1 MIFQV
6 VLIKDLEVKHRIES
20 TGWKTKDEIILL
32 PCGTVLDVYGIYGD
46 TQTQSSY
53 STEYT
58 FPRFIFYHK
67 SLPCFYDCA
76 VGLCRPAI

>member
-46 TQTQSSY
+46 TQGGY
-53 STEYT
+53 SGSGYT
-58 FPRFIFYHK
+58 VSRFIVFHK
-67 SLPCFYDCA
+67 SLPCFYDCD
-76 VGLCRPAI
+76 VTICRPAI